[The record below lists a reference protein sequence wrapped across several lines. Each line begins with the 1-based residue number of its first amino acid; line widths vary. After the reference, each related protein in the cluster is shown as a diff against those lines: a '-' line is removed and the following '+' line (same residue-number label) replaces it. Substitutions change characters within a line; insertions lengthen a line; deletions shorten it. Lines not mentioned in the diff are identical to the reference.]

1 MVKTFP
7 HLSYFLAQND
17 SNSSKIHKNPKMTEF
32 RSKIYATCGKVNT
45 FSNVSIVRLKWVLG
59 SFTSLHGLSTTT
71 KRFSS
76 FWARAST
83 RREVL
88 FFACLP
94 SGTTKHCVC
103 ATNTNVR
110 TRPPKLLAKRAKI
123 ALSCARHISTKRSA
137 RALKFCRVVDLS
149 KKNNFP
155 KFQGSSCYSSEVT
168 ASTK

>member
-110 TRPPKLLAKRAKI
+110 TRSPFRRASPTETAREASKNSPI
-123 ALSCARHISTKRSA
+123 LCAPYLHKTLR
-137 RALKFCRVVDLS
+137 
-149 KKNNFP
+149 
-155 KFQGSSCYSSEVT
+155 
-168 ASTK
+168 